1 MKHAGRLFA
10 VLSILVFLTA
20 CQSEQLDIQLK
31 KDRYEVGELSTACD
45 AVATVN
51 NVAVS
56 EIDTNNKTLITGGK
70 KISCSGSELNS
81 LGDKI
86 LIFTGEKASK
96 EFVITLEDT
105 TPPVIHFDGKEIAVE
120 VNNEFFNIHD
130 LIKVTDNF
138 DKNVKLSV
146 DGAVDINSPGDYA
159 LSLIASDASGN
170 QTKKDVVVHVTER
183 EKEIITVIEE
193 RPIYVDGSSSGSSSS
208 NNGSSNQ
215 QNGETP
221 SINKG
226 NKPAGREFL
235 FSDGYNMQ
243 TAPSACES
251 SLTDAHRQGWGGR
264 CERIGEG
271 ANIKGSRLV
280 IFD

>member
-10 VLSILVFLTA
+10 ILSILVFLTA

-56 EIDTNNKTLITGGK
+56 EIDTNNKTLIAGGK

-81 LGDKI
+81 LGEKI

-105 TPPVIHFDGKEIAVE
+105 TPPTIHFDGKEIAVE

-159 LSLIASDASGN
+159 LSLIASDVSGN

-221 SINKG
+221 SINKE

-251 SLTDAHRQGWGGR
+251 ALIDAHRQGWGGR